1 LSDRSPFKL
10 ISFLALVLLATAT
23 VWGCVQHQ
31 GPETA
36 GAESPVP
43 IVSGSVCYVATNGND
58 SNPGTESQ
66 PWRTIQY
73 AVGQISPGDTIYV
86 RGGTYAESVLIS
98 SSGAAGAPKTLTNYP
113 GETVTINGSGK
124 MALGTS
130 GAVGYWTIQ
139 GITFR
144 SKDRYAIRLG
154 WWEEA
159 ATNDFVLKDNRIFGT
174 LFTIGSYHVF
184 ENNEVDGTGYS
195 AAYGD
200 AGLAEA
206 DISHHNVFRNNT
218 VHDFTHADARGIW
231 TQGKTH
237 DTIIE
242 GNNIYNIVPTGGLG
256 QCIDLDG
263 AGDVDW
269 RITVRNNTV
278 NNCGY
283 VGIQLEN
290 SFDCVVENNIIS
302 NSGSAG
308 IMVINYDARVGCKA
322 GGENNQYGD
331 TNGDNSCKG
340 DPTNNIIRQNLIHDD
355 GGWDWGGGGITNHGA
370 GSLKILGN
378 TMYAAWG
385 SGNGG
390 INFQDSAA
398 MTSGAIIKSNIIYQG
413 SGVAICALDYASFAE
428 DAHNVVYKSN
438 GAKTYGLGSSCAARY
453 SLLGYQSVT
462 GKGQGSVQANP
473 LFVGA
478 SQGDFHLQA
487 GSPAI
492 DAGLY
497 VGLDADLEGSPRPL
511 GSGYDIGAYEY
522 PGVRLVAKARE
533 TTAYLSWTR
542 HPNLDAAGYLIHYES
557 ETGGPANEGDSP
569 IDLPGGDELAFQ
581 LTGLTMYSPYEAWI
595 QPYDGNA
602 SPLLESNHAIFL
614 PTDILNYLP
623 LAIRA

>member
-1 LSDRSPFKL
+1 LSNRLRLTLIPF
-10 ISFLALVLLATAT
+10 LVLLLLATIML
-23 VWGCVQHQ
+23 WGCVQHQ
-31 GPETA
+31 GPATA
-36 GAESPVP
+36 GAESPVATM
-43 IVSGSVCYVATNGND
+43 SGSVYFVATSGND

-73 AVGQISPGDTIYV
+73 AVGRIDSGDTIYL
-86 RGGTYAESVLIS
+86 RGGTYAESIVIS
-98 SSGAAGAPKTLTNYP
+98 SSGAAGAPKTLSNYP
-113 GETVTINGSGK
+113 GETVTINGSGH
-124 MALGTS
+124 MALRTN

-144 SKDRYAIRLG
+144 STDRYAIRLG

-159 ATNDFVLKDNRIFGT
+159 ATNNFVVKDNRILGT

-218 VHDFTHADARGIW
+218 VHDFAHADARGIW

-263 AGDVDW
+263 AGSVEW
-269 RITVRNNTV
+269 RITVKNNTA

-308 IMVINYDARVGCKA
+308 IMVINYDTRVGCKV

-331 TNGDNSCKG
+331 TNADNSCKG
-340 DPTNNIIRQNLIHDD
+340 DPTNNVIRQNLIYDD
-355 GGWDWGGGGITNHGA
+355 AGWAWGYGGIINQGA

-378 TMYAAWG
+378 TIHAAWG
-385 SGNGG
+385 SSNGG

-398 MTSGAIIKSNIIYQG
+398 RTSGAIIKSNIIYQG
-413 SGVAICALDYASFAE
+413 SGVAICALDYASLVE
-428 DAHNVVYKSN
+428 DSNNLVYKSD
-438 GAKTYGLGSSCAARY
+438 GAKAYGLGSGCTPSY
-453 SLLGYQSVT
+453 SLLQYQSMT

-473 LFVGA
+473 LFVSA
-478 SQGDFHLQA
+478 AQGNFHLQA

-492 DAGLY
+492 DAGAY
-497 VGLDADLEGSPRPL
+497 VGLNADLEGNPRPL
-511 GSGYDIGAYEY
+511 GSGYDIGVFEY
-522 PGVRLVAKARE
+522 GASV
-533 TTAYLSWTR
+533 
-542 HPNLDAAGYLIHYES
+542 
-557 ETGGPANEGDSP
+557 
-569 IDLPGGDELAFQ
+569 ELASYWRA
-581 LTGLTMYSPYEAWI
+581 L
-595 QPYDGNA
+595 A
-602 SPLLESNHAIFL
+602 S
-614 PTDILNYLP
+614 
-623 LAIRA
+623 